1 MTVQPTADLSAAA
14 TGGVPTS
21 ADAIAMRLH
30 AAGVRHA
37 FGVPGGEVLA
47 LIEALERNGIAFHLA
62 RHENAAGF
70 MAEAAWHA
78 TGAPAVLVATVGP
91 GIANAVNV
99 IANAQQDRVP
109 LIALS
114 GRIPEAQ
121 ALTYSHQ
128 VMDHQAVLRPLVKAS
143 FEARAGAC
151 APMIDKAV
159 RLALDPRP
167 GPVHIDLPIP
177 VAAALEPGATGAPL
191 RPAPALSAPAPGP
204 ALERAREM
212 FARAER
218 PVILAGLDLLTEPGA
233 VAALRDL
240 SARCG
245 IPVATTY
252 KAKGALPE
260 DDPLSLGGHGL
271 SPRSDAEI
279 LPLLGAADM
288 VICAGYDPI
297 EMRAG
302 WRDPW
307 DPARAIEIA
316 AAPDRQYLHHAT
328 LSWTC
333 GIAAGVE
340 ALGAGLAPAAAWPD
354 GAPARVRA
362 ALREAF
368 APDAAWGPAQ
378 ALHVLNEMKP
388 EGCVT
393 TVDSGAHRIL
403 LSQIWTCAAP
413 RELLQ
418 SSGLC
423 TMGCAL
429 PLAVGAKL
437 ARPEAPVLCVIGDG
451 CLDMTLGELATLR
464 DLGRPVV
471 VVVLVDG
478 ALELIALK
486 QRGEGRAPAG
496 VAFGRTD
503 YAAVARAL
511 GGRGETVR
519 DAPALRAAFAQALS
533 ADRFTVI
540 AAEIPPGGYDGRI

>member
-1 MTVQPTADLSAAA
+1 MTVQPTDALAAA
-14 TGGVPTS
+14 ETTTS
-21 ADAIAMRLH
+21 ADAIARRLH
-30 AAGVRHA
+30 GAGVRHA

-47 LIEALERNGIAFHLA
+47 LIAALERNGIAFRLA

-78 TGAPAVLVATVGP
+78 TGAPAVLIATVGP

-99 IANAQQDRVP
+99 VANAQQDRVP
-109 LIALS
+109 LIVIS
-114 GRIPEAQ
+114 GRVPEAQ

-177 VAAALEPGATGAPL
+177 VAAAPEPGATGAPL
-191 RPAPALSAPAPGP
+191 RPGLAPSAPAPGP
-204 ALERAREM
+204 ELDRARKM
-212 FARAER
+212 FADAER
-218 PVILAGLDLLTEPGA
+218 PVILAGLDLLTEPEG
-233 VAALRDL
+233 VAALRRL
-240 SARCG
+240 SAAHG

-271 SPRSDAEI
+271 SPKSDAVI
-279 LPLLGAADM
+279 LPLLRAADL

-316 AAPDRQYLHHAT
+316 AAPDRQYLNHAAI
-328 LSWTC
+328 SWTC
-333 GIAAGVE
+333 GIAAGLE
-340 ALGAGLAPAAAWPD
+340 ALAEGLAPAAAWPD
-354 GAPARVRA
+354 GEPARARA
-362 ALREAF
+362 ALQDAF
-368 APDAAWGPAQ
+368 APGEAWGPAQ
-378 ALHVLNEMKP
+378 VMHVLNRAKP
-388 EGCVT
+388 AGAVT

-403 LSQIWTCAAP
+403 LSQVWSCDAP
-413 RELLQ
+413 GALLQ

-429 PLAVGAKL
+429 PLATGTKL
-437 ARPEAPVLCVIGDG
+437 ARPDAPVICVIGDG

-464 DLGRPVV
+464 DLGLPVV

-478 ALELIALK
+478 SLELIALK
-486 QRGEGRAPAG
+486 QRSEGLGPAG
-496 VAFGRTD
+496 VAFGTTD

-511 GGRGETVR
+511 GGRGATVR
-519 DAPALRAAFAQALS
+519 DAQALRAAFAEAL
-533 ADRFTVI
+533 AAPVFTVI